1 MFQWLHEKVEN
12 ICELVFERYGRF
24 IARHP
29 WTIIFTVI
37 LIDVGLGVGVLKLKQ
52 ESGIEQ
58 YTPKDSTASLNRKE
72 VFL

>member
-1 MFQWLHEKVEN
+1 
-12 ICELVFERYGRF
+12 
-24 IARHP
+24 
-29 WTIIFTVI
+29 

-58 YTPKDSTASLNRKE
+58 YTPKDSTASLNRKK